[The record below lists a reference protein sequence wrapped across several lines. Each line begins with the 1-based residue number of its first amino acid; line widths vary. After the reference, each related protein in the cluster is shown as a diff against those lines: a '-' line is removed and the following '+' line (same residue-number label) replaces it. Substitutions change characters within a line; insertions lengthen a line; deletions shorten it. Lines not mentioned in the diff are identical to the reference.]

1 MDIHIGQTN
10 KLIVMYQYNKQPY
23 DSIAVALHL
32 YLNWE
37 TEKLTEH
44 SHTLTHHKR
53 QINITTKHSM

>member
-10 KLIVMYQYNKQPY
+10 KLVVMYQYNKQPY
-23 DSIAVALHL
+23 DPIAVAAFVPELG
-32 YLNWE
+32 N
-37 TEKLTEH
+37 EKLTEH